1 MTLHHDRRRTHF
13 NYSLFDLLIKIDPS
27 FNHPQ
32 TQNIK
37 IEYSEM
43 KEKLSFAI
51 SNRSPNEIDFKNT
64 PNNTKELIPSSSLMN
79 IKF

>member
-1 MTLHHDRRRTHF
+1 MTEDVHTLTTHCLI
-13 NYSLFDLLIKIDPS
+13 YLLIKIYPS
-27 FNHPQ
+27 FNHAQ

-37 IEYSEM
+37 NEYSEM